1 MLKFTP
7 FPTIVHYSDNVPE
20 GVGGYAKMCYV
31 RIRPKYKG
39 TDVGIHKHEDLHVT
53 QWYILFLGWVA
64 LCVGVAGML
73 GDPYYV
79 IALAF
84 IPWGAAIHPALY
96 WLVKEYKLA
105 SEVEAYK
112 EQAKHYEDDR
122 LPKFA
127 GYISRDY
134 GLNITEEA
142 ALELLRET

>member
-7 FPTIVHYSDNVPE
+7 FPTWVTYSDEMPE
-20 GVGGYAKMCYV
+20 GTGGYAKLFYE
-31 RIRPKYKG
+31 RIRPKYKD
-39 TDVGIHKHEDLHVT
+39 DVGIHKHEDLHVT
-53 QWYILFLGWVA
+53 QFYVLFLAWVA

-105 SEVEAYK
+105 CEVDCYQ
-112 EQAKHYEDDR
+112 EQAKWYPDDR

-127 GYISRDY
+127 KFISRDY
-134 GLNITEEA
+134 GLKITEES
-142 ALELLRET
+142 ALKLLREN

>member
-7 FPTIVHYSDNVPE
+7 FPTWVTYSDDIPE
-20 GVGGYAKMCYV
+20 GTGAYAKLFYE
-31 RIRPKYKG
+31 RIRNKYKT

-53 QWYILFLGWVA
+53 QWYILFLAWAA

-96 WLVKEYKLA
+96 WIVKEYKLA
-105 SEVEAYK
+105 CEVDCYR
-112 EQAKHYEDDR
+112 EQAKHYSDDR

-127 GYISRDY
+127 KFISRDY
-134 GLNITEEA
+134 GLSISEEV
-142 ALELLRET
+142 ALKLLREN